1 MANYIKYGD
10 IDVDQEAYLKA
21 IADNAETYLA
31 SRPWSEK
38 QKNKWRNAYSD
49 IVSQG
54 ITGASISTDGQN
66 AGKWQINYN
75 GNLSIDSMGKRDKET
90 YQDAAYFL
98 HSQMESLSKNNIR
111 KQEET
116 KKELPVFDNK
126 TFTTG
131 LHKQISNNIFGGS
144 TWDTQK
150 DWNIKDERDSTGKRG
165 IQKRAELLAQE
176 LEKYR
181 DSLEEGK
188 YNFEGSPFT
197 NLNNL
202 KSRITDAVTALR
214 TPDQNDDIDPLNR
227 IGLKAKDY
235 LYDGLDDIKG
245 YLNDGETPVT
255 YRQYAEQ
262 IAAQKALE
270 EQQVQQ
276 QQELIQ
282 QQQQEEDQRK
292 REQRN
297 QIFDQMRQNIR
308 NFREKTFGQTE
319 PKATNKQLIAN
330 LVGIGADIASIIDP
344 EPFSAAGLALA
355 GSASRSIGGTNKG
368 FWNTVLD
375 YGSAII
381 GAAPLL
387 GDAALAA
394 KVTNNLRKLNTIS
407 GGVSLYDLIVNGSGK
422 EAANSFKN
430 VIDGKASLKDW
441 ENVGKAL
448 RDVVAMRG
456 VVRNN
461 LTERTAL
468 QQSGVKTKMEEGQIG
483 KTKERLRRLGLKRTK
498 PADSELEITSTVR
511 MKSDTGDNVELK
523 LEGESGKKLTEA
535 FKGKSNKEKLETL
548 KKLADDD
555 PIIKKAVTD
564 QGIDLTKI
572 KSLDPSLRGSLL
584 NLSPIRKITGGSNHG
599 IVKTNKGELKI
610 IQRTNNFEN
619 YAEARRKMSPLR
631 RLWQAETQGNLYA
644 IRKGQQQYLNK
655 NILFNPNASLPFV
668 ESSPMFNIRRT
679 IKEPQ
684 PIYKNRNLNKEER
697 NISAVA
703 NALFPT
709 SRQLTRMTKSPKL
722 KGSITERIQSK
733 NGRSKINTISKG
745 KAETVYKDGSN
756 VDHII
761 KWDEDYKTLFIDGKA
776 ARTSGLHEAKKL
788 LGERVKEWEGI
799 SNKLDIRNKL
809 SQEQVNRILD
819 LKRQGF
825 FLKHGGIIDNDKKL
839 LNIIEDAWK

>member
-21 IADNAETYLA
+21 IADNAEAYLA

-38 QKNKWRNAYSD
+38 QKNKWRSAYSD

-116 KKELPVFDNK
+116 EKELPIFDNK

-165 IQKRAELLAQE
+165 TQKRAELLAQE

-197 NLNNL
+197 DLNDL

-227 IGLKAKDY
+227 IGLKARDY
-235 LYDGLDDIKG
+235 LYDGLDDIYKQDDEG
-245 YLNDGETPVT
+245 NTIT
-255 YRQYAEQ
+255 YRDYANFQ
-262 IAAQKALE
+262 NQQNLLRQQQ
-270 EQQVQQ
+270 EQQQQQQQ
-276 QQELIQ
+276 QQELNQ
-282 QQQQEEDQRK
+282 QQQQEQDQRK
-292 REQRN
+292 REQRS

-308 NFREKTFGQTE
+308 NFRDKTFGQTE
-319 PKATNKQLIAN
+319 PKATNEQLIAN

-394 KVTNNLRKLNTIS
+394 KVANNLRKLNTIS
-407 GGVSLYDLIVNGSGK
+407 GGVSLYDLIVNGTGK

-430 VIDGKASLKDW
+430 VINGKASLKDW

-448 RDVVAMRG
+448 RDIVAMRG

-468 QQSGVKTKMEEGQIG
+468 QQSGVKLKTNEGRIG
-483 KTKERLRRLGLKRTK
+483 KAIEYGRKTGTIRSK

-548 KKLADDD
+548 KKLANDD
-555 PIIKKAVTD
+555 PVIKQAVTD

-572 KSLDPSLRGSLL
+572 KSLDSSLRGSLL
-584 NLSPIRKITGGSNHG
+584 NFRPIRKITGGSNHG
-599 IVKTNKGELKI
+599 IVKTSKGELKI

-619 YAEARRKMSPLR
+619 YAEARRKMNPLK
-631 RLWQAETQGNLYA
+631 RLWQAETEGSLNA
-644 IRKGQQQYLNK
+644 IKRQQKQYLNGIAK
-655 NILFNPNASLPFV
+655 
-668 ESSPMFNIRRT
+668 
-679 IKEPQ
+679 
-684 PIYKNRNLNKEER
+684 
-697 NISAVA
+697 
-703 NALFPT
+703 PT
-709 SRQLTRMTKSPKL
+709 
-722 KGSITERIQSK
+722 
-733 NGRSKINTISKG
+733 
-745 KAETVYKDGSN
+745 
-756 VDHII
+756 
-761 KWDEDYKTLFIDGKA
+761 
-776 ARTSGLHEAKKL
+776 
-788 LGERVKEWEGI
+788 
-799 SNKLDIRNKL
+799 
-809 SQEQVNRILD
+809 
-819 LKRQGF
+819 
-825 FLKHGGIIDNDKKL
+825 DNDNKL
-839 LNIIEDAWK
+839 LNIIKDAWK